1 MKPNPFSGLNHFT
14 VPVATG
20 VPSFR
25 GRCGRIGEA
34 CPSAYP
40 ASAGEGTARTTV
52 AQKPVLHEPSDWR
65 VPDTADTCQRGTR
78 RPRLVPVGATAP
90 LMRRESRGA
99 G

>member
-52 AQKPVLHEPSDWR
+52 AQKPVLHEPSKGR
-65 VPDTADTCQRGTR
+65 VPDTADTCQR
-78 RPRLVPVGATAP
+78 
-90 LMRRESRGA
+90 
-99 G
+99 